1 MYKKIYFFYS
11 KKNFLK
17 LITISFILLIC
28 TIFFYKTFSH
38 ISFSEA
44 SIEELSTIYKGIIL
58 NPFELFLKMRS
69 DSHPPLY
76 YFTVNIFSKFLPK
89 NVYGIRL
96 ISWFFYIASGVL
108 ISIFAFLASKKF
120 NPKKA
125 IYSSAISGLIFFI
138 NPLTVEYSS
147 DGKMYTFLCFS
158 ISLTLFIRFFTLKV
172 DNFKNLSNQYF
183 FYSLSVC
190 LLSLIHYF
198 GVIYSFSLVFIDF
211 ILERRKKLLKNQ
223 IFALIPV
230 SIWIILFNFLGFIK
244 NSESKSSFFEFN
256 FIRVLKQFFLGS
268 SPLIFLTFI
277 FIAFLI
283 SIYKKGFYKSSKFF
297 EILNYSGIFATILT
311 LLISIILSLKLSIL
325 HSRFFIF
332 AVPSIAISQALI
344 LINIGRSKYIDFYL
358 IAFTTFL
365 VFQFWNHS
373 FYNLNKYSVAGSK
386 RPENLYNSY
395 RTYEEI
401 SLNTYKY
408 KSRYT
413 VFPVKHMIAAEFLM
427 KEKNL
432 IPDYTIPFEPYYRI
446 RNSIYG
452 KSENF
457 LNKLRKFIY
466 GKSNNIE
473 NKFVVAVK
481 KKKSK
486 LREYKKLEEDLLANN
501 YICGP
506 LKDENEFAI
515 YECKRN

>member
-1 MYKKIYFFYS
+1 ML
-11 KKNFLK
+11 KNIPIK

-38 ISFSEA
+38 ISYSEA
-44 SIEELSTIYKGIIL
+44 SIEELSTIYKGMTL
-58 NPFELFLKMRS
+58 NPIELFVKMRS

-76 YFTVNIFSKFLPK
+76 YFTVNLISIFLPK
-89 NVYGIRL
+89 NVFSVRL

-108 ISIFAFLASKKF
+108 ISIFSFLVSNQLNTKKS
-120 NPKKA
+120 

-158 ISLTLFIRFFTLKV
+158 ISLTIFIRFFTLKV
-172 DNFKNLSNQYF
+172 DNFKNLFNQYF
-183 FYSLSVC
+183 FYSLSIC

-198 GVIYSFSLVFIDF
+198 GVIYSFSLVFIDLL
-211 ILERRKKLLKNQ
+211 LERNRTLLKSQ
-223 IFALIPV
+223 FFALLPI
-230 SIWIILFNFLGFIK
+230 SIWIILFNLTGFIK
-244 NSESKSSFFEFN
+244 NSESKRSFFEFD
-256 FIRVLKQFFLGS
+256 FINVFKQYFLGS
-268 SPLIFLTFI
+268 NPLIFITFLLLV
-277 FIAFLI
+277 FLL
-283 SIYKKGFYKSSKFF
+283 SIYQKKFYKSPKFF

-311 LLISIILSLKLSIL
+311 FLISIILSLKLSIL

-344 LINIGRSKYIDFYL
+344 LSNIGKEKYINFYL
-358 IAFTTFL
+358 LAFTTFL

-386 RPENLYNSY
+386 RANLYNSY

-413 VFPVKHMIAAEFLM
+413 VFPDKHMIAAEFLM

-432 IPDYTIPFEPYYRI
+432 IPDYVIPVK
-446 RNSIYG
+446 SIY
-452 KSENF
+452 K
-457 LNKLRKFIY
+457 LKNKIRDSIDET
-466 GKSNNIE
+466 SNNLE
-473 NKFVVAVK
+473 NTFVIAVK
-481 KKKSK
+481 KKKS
-486 LREYKKLEEDLLANN
+486 LLENFQQIEKDLFAND
-501 YICGP
+501 YICAP
-506 LKDENEFAI
+506 LKDEDEFAI

>member
-1 MYKKIYFFYS
+1 MHQKNYFNLMG
-11 KKNFLK
+11 NFLK

-28 TIFFYKTFSH
+28 TIFLYRTFLN

-76 YFTVNIFSKFLPK
+76 YLTVNIFSKFLPK

-96 ISWFFYIASGVL
+96 ISWFFYIASGIL
-108 ISIFAFLASKKF
+108 ISIFTFLASKKF
-120 NPKKA
+120 NPKNA
-125 IYSSAISGLIFFI
+125 IYSSTISGLIFFI

-158 ISLTLFIRFFTLKV
+158 ISLTLFIRYFTLKV
-172 DNFKNLSNQYF
+172 DKFKNLSNQYF
-183 FYSLSVC
+183 IYSLSVC

-198 GVIYSFSLVFIDF
+198 GVIYAFSLVFIDF
-211 ILERRKKLLKNQ
+211 VLERKKRLLKNQ

-230 SIWIILFNFLGFIK
+230 SIWIILFNFVGFIK
-244 NSESKSSFFEFN
+244 NSNSKKTFLEFN
-256 FIRVLKQFFLGS
+256 FIGVIKQFFLGNN
-268 SPLIFLTFI
+268 PLIFLTFI
-277 FIAFLI
+277 LIVFLI
-283 SIYKKGFYKSSKFF
+283 SIYKKSFYKSSKFF

-311 LLISIILSLKLSIL
+311 FLISIILSFKLSIL
-325 HSRFFIF
+325 HSRFFIY

-344 LINIGRSKYIDFYL
+344 LSNIGRKKYIDFYSL
-358 IAFTTFL
+358 AFTTFL

-373 FYNLNKYSVAGSK
+373 FYNLNKYSLAGSK
-386 RPENLYNSY
+386 RASLYNSY
-395 RTYEEI
+395 STYEKI

-413 VFPVKHMIAAEFLM
+413 VFPVKHMIATEFLM
-427 KEKNL
+427 RKKNL
-432 IPDYTIPFEPYYRI
+432 IPENVKPFEPYYRI
-446 RNSIYG
+446 EDSIYG
-452 KSENF
+452 KSKNF
-457 LNKLRKFIY
+457 TTRLRETIY
-466 GKSNNIE
+466 GAPKNLE
-473 NKFVVAVK
+473 NKFVVAVN

-486 LREYKKLEEDLLANN
+486 LEEFKKLKKDLFEND
-501 YICGP
+501 YICTS

-515 YECKRN
+515 YECNRN